1 MIGRISDTGGCRA
14 GSGQWTWLFAGRTVY
29 LVAPS
34 EDRTQNSLETV
45 HSMRVLHCK
54 GAVGPLLEQY
64 LAEQSALG
72 PEPSITVA

>member
-1 MIGRISDTGGCRA
+1 M
-14 GSGQWTWLFAGRTVY
+14 
-29 LVAPS
+29 APS

-64 LAEQSALG
+64 LAEQSG
-72 PEPSITVA
+72 MDPEPSITVA